1 MTGNPDPDQAAQDAA
16 RATEEERRAAL
27 GKEYQQG
34 LDRAG
39 EAYAR
44 EQERQAED
52 RKAAALKGDL
62 QDAWEAQRSQQ
73 ARDDAGAAD
82 ARTKEETQVEAVRQ
96 AEREARDTV
105 QQRLALAKEVRSH
118 VEDRPANR
126 PPTWEQVKEAEQE
139 RRGREENRLLEWQ
152 EKDRQALIS
161 RAEGRGWPHEE
172 LIEKLRSQAETHALQ
187 QERQVQD
194 QQERLERLRL
204 TNGKER
210 DRTRDRSLER

>member
-1 MTGNPDPDQAAQDAA
+1 MTGNPDPNQAAQDAA
-16 RATEEERRAAL
+16 RTTEEERRAAL

-44 EQERQAED
+44 EQQRQAED

-62 QDAWEAQRSQQ
+62 QGAWEAQRPQQ
-73 ARDDAGAAD
+73 VRDDPGAAD
-82 ARTKEETQVEAVRQ
+82 ARTTAESQAEAVHE
-96 AEREARDTV
+96 AEREARDSV
-105 QQRLALAKEVRSH
+105 QQRLDLAKEVRSH
-118 VEDRPANR
+118 VEARPANR

-139 RRGREENRLLEWQ
+139 RRGREEERLLEWQ

-161 RAEGRGWPHEE
+161 RAEGGGWPHEE